1 MRRILLD
8 TCVLYPAHLRDTILR
23 LAEADLIQPLWS
35 ADILAELH
43 RNLAARN
50 GNDPC
55 VALQADRLVSILR
68 NYFPDA
74 MVEGYA
80 DLVDRMEN
88 HPKDR
93 HVLAAA
99 LQGNA
104 DVLLTFNLKDFAV
117 RPIGEGFPELLHPD
131 EFLLDALDPAPGQV
145 LRLLGNQVAEHKRPP
160 EHIQGLLDVLE
171 KSGVPAFAA
180 EVRRRLN

>member
-1 MRRILLD
+1 M
-8 TCVLYPAHLRDTILR
+8 
-23 LAEADLIQPLWS
+23 
-35 ADILAELH
+35 
-43 RNLAARN
+43 
-50 GNDPC
+50 
-55 VALQADRLVSILR
+55 
-68 NYFPDA
+68 
-74 MVEGYA
+74 
-80 DLVDRMEN
+80 
-88 HPKDR
+88 
-93 HVLAAA
+93 
-99 LQGNA
+99 
-104 DVLLTFNLKDFAV
+104 TFNLKDFAV

>member
-68 NYFPDA
+68 NCFPDA

-99 LQGNA
+99 LQGKRGCA
-104 DVLLTFNLKDFAV
+104 VDVQ
-117 RPIGEGFPELLHPD
+117 PEGFRS
-131 EFLLDALDPAPGQV
+131 PAH
-145 LRLLGNQVAEHKRPP
+145 R
-160 EHIQGLLDVLE
+160 
-171 KSGVPAFAA
+171 
-180 EVRRRLN
+180 